1 MLDDIKYAIEGLIEK
16 IKKNGN
22 KYSMDDIIDEL
33 EKVSGEV
40 DSVNIKIQKEI
51 SCLESERDYYQDAYH
66 EEIGC

>member
-1 MLDDIKYAIEGLIEK
+1 MSDDIKDAIESLVEK

-33 EKVSGEV
+33 EKVSDEV

-51 SCLESERDYYQDAYH
+51 SDLESERDYYQDADH

>member
-16 IKKNGN
+16 IKKNGS

-33 EKVSGEV
+33 EKVSDEV

>member
-22 KYSMDDIIDEL
+22 QYSMDDIIDEL
-33 EKVSGEV
+33 EKVSDTV
-40 DSVNIKIQKEI
+40 DDVNIKIQKEI
-51 SCLESERDYYQDAYH
+51 SDLEYERDYYQDAYH